1 MQTSL
6 TLSNMAALFGVLVV
20 GALIPGV
27 SVLTVSARSAASG
40 FIHGVFTTI
49 GIVIGDIV
57 FILLAIFGLSVLAD
71 TMGNLF
77 ILIKYLGGAYL
88 IWLGISL
95 WRSKSRTIEAEESIK
110 SSLLSSFLIG
120 LFITLGDL
128 KAILFYLGFFPAIV
142 DLSTISIFDTSI
154 IVIIAIFAVGGVK
167 LFYAYMADRASMLLK
182 NSDAIRII
190 NMIAGTIM
198 IGVGVFVMMKG
209 SFTV

>member
-95 WRSKSRTIEAEESIK
+95 WRSKSKTIEAEESIK

-198 IGVGVFVMMKG
+198 IGIGIFIMMKE
-209 SFTV
+209 SFAI

>member
-95 WRSKSRTIEAEESIK
+95 WRSKSKTIEAEESIK

-154 IVIIAIFAVGGVK
+154 IIVIAIVAVGGVK
-167 LFYAYMADRASMLLK
+167 LFYAYMADRASMLFK
-182 NSDAIRII
+182 NPDAIRKI
-190 NMIAGTIM
+190 NTIAGTIM
-198 IGVGVFVMMKG
+198 IGIGIFVMMKD